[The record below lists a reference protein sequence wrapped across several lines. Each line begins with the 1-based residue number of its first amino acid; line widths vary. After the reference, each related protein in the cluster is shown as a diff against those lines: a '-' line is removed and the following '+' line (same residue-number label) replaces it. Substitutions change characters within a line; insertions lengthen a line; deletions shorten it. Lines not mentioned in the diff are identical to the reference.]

1 MADNKKYYYLKL
13 KEDFFDTDDLVVLE
27 SMPDGYMYSNILL
40 KLFLRSLKNEG
51 RLMFRDRIPYNSK
64 ILSQIT
70 RHAVGVVEKAI
81 QIFQQLGL
89 IEIMDNGAIYML
101 DIQNFIGESNTEADR
116 KRSYRTKIEK
126 EKQNLLSMG
135 QMSGHLSEKCPL
147 EIEIEKEKEKDLE
160 LELEKDIEDVDKEIY
175 KKIIEYLN
183 DKTNKSFKHTSKA
196 TKRLINARFNEGFT
210 LEDFKKV
217 IDIKVNTWLRDPK
230 MNTYL
235 RPETLFG
242 TKFDGY
248 LNEEIKTLKT
258 DYGW

>member
-1 MADNKKYYYLKL
+1 MADNRRYYYLKL

-70 RHAVGVVEKAI
+70 RHAIGVVEKAI
-81 QIFQQLGL
+81 QIFEQLGL
-89 IEIMDNGAIYML
+89 IEVMDNGAIYML
-101 DIQNFIGESNTEADR
+101 DIQNYIGESNTEADR
-116 KRSYRTKIEK
+116 KRAFRNKIEK
-126 EKQNLLSMG
+126 EKNKLLPVG
-135 QMSGHLSEKCPL
+135 QMSGHLSEECPL
-147 EIEIEKEKEKDLE
+147 EIEIELEKEIDLE
-160 LELEKDIEDVDKEIY
+160 LEKEIKGVDREIY
-175 KKIIEYLN
+175 KTIIEYLN
-183 DKTNKSFKHTSKA
+183 DKTNKNYKHTSKS
-196 TKRLINARFNEGFT
+196 TKRLIDARLNEGFK
-210 LEDFKKV
+210 LEDFTKV

-230 MNTYL
+230 MNSYL

>member
-1 MADNKKYYYLKL
+1 MADNRRYYYLKL
-13 KEDFFDTDDLVVLE
+13 KENFFDTDDLVVLE

-51 RLMFRDRIPYNSK
+51 RRMFRDRIPYNSN

-70 RHAVGVVEKAI
+70 RHAIGVVEKAI
-81 QIFQQLGL
+81 KIFEQLGL
-89 IEIMDNGAIYML
+89 IEIMDNGAIYLL

-116 KRSYRTKIEK
+116 KRSYRNKIDK
-126 EKQNLLSMG
+126 EKNKLLPVG
-135 QMSGHLSEKCPL
+135 QMSGHLSKECPL
-147 EIEIEKEKEKDLE
+147 ETELEKEIELDLD
-160 LELEKDIEDVDKEIY
+160 LEKDIEGFDREIY
-175 KKIIEYLN
+175 KTIIEYLN
-183 DKTNKSFKHTSKA
+183 NKTNKNYKHTSKA
-196 TKRLINARFNEGFT
+196 TKRLINAKLNEGFK
-210 LEDFKKV
+210 LEDFTKV

-230 MNTYL
+230 MNSYL